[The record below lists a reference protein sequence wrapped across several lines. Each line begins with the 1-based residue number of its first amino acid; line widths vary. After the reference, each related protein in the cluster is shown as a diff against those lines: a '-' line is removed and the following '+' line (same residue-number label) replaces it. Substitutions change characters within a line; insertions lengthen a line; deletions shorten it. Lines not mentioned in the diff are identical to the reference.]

1 MIQTNKCVL
10 FKDGMFTS
18 SDRDKTKPGMV
29 GSTERYMLVGAMMAW
44 YTIILSMIVLKK
56 DRTKNGNAFNKQM
69 LLTLME
75 KATLKQMATKQKQEK
90 ERVIP
95 RNDMQQMSM
104 MNMDVPNDS
113 CGTQVWDEPSD
124 DVLSTC
130 KSRLSI

>member
-1 MIQTNKCVL
+1 
-10 FKDGMFTS
+10 MFTAS
-18 SDRDKTKPGMV
+18 NRDKTKPSMVDGTERTHVGWSNEGMV
-29 GSTERYMLVGAMMAW
+29 YYNALYDRIEE
-44 YTIILSMIVLKK
+44 

-75 KATLKQMATKQKQEK
+75 KATLKQMATKQKQQK

-113 CGTQVWDEPSD
+113 CGTQMWDEPSD
-124 DVLSTC
+124 DVLSSC
-130 KSRLSI
+130 HKNRLSI